1 MVRNGGVRV
10 ADRAS
15 RIVGKPGSPGEAQC
29 CGGLNPGGIDGWVA
43 GKRNPPHVVWYQPG
57 NVSGANL
64 EPQQFENSRERL
76 PLQQGGCMTLAQ
88 LGLLLWDDLA
98 APVIAG
104 ILVSIIVS
112 RMDNRK

>member
-1 MVRNGGVRV
+1 
-10 ADRAS
+10 
-15 RIVGKPGSPGEAQC
+15 
-29 CGGLNPGGIDGWVA
+29 
-43 GKRNPPHVVWYQPG
+43 
-57 NVSGANL
+57 
-64 EPQQFENSRERL
+64 L

-112 RMDNRK
+112 WMDNRKSSTSGYLPALVAACARTGPQG

>member
-1 MVRNGGVRV
+1 LV
-10 ADRAS
+10 S
-15 RIVGKPGSPGEAQC
+15 TWQRI
-29 CGGLNPGGIDGWVA
+29 GLNLASPARI
-43 GKRNPPHVVWYQPG
+43 
-57 NVSGANL
+57 NL
-64 EPQQFENSRERL
+64 ATISRDSRERL

-88 LGLLLWDDLA
+88 LGLVLWDDLA

>member
-1 MVRNGGVRV
+1 MLR
-10 ADRAS
+10 
-15 RIVGKPGSPGEAQC
+15 
-29 CGGLNPGGIDGWVA
+29 GLEPRRHREMVA
-43 GKRNPPHVVWYQPG
+43 GKRKPPHVVWYQPG